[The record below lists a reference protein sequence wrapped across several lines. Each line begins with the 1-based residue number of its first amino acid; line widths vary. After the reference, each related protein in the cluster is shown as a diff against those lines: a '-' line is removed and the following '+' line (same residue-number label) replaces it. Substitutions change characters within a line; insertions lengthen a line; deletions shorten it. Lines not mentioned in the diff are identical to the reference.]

1 MPNVWQ
7 ILHSVFT
14 GSTSTGKFLP
24 TRVPVVAMVVS
35 EHDRHV
41 LANVSGQEPVDV
53 YFVESC
59 EEARALSSK
68 LTAPVILF
76 DRDWPGTEWRT
87 AVRSL
92 AASPHHACVVLVSGV
107 ADDYLRQELVRGN
120 GYDVLPKPLRLDAV
134 SRLIKLASSYWTST
148 AQTSAPGTVAAAR
161 HARK

>member
-14 GSTSTGKFLP
+14 GSTSTGSFLP

-35 EHDRHV
+35 EDDRHV

-92 AASPHHACVVLVSGV
+92 AASPHHA
-107 ADDYLRQELVRGN
+107 
-120 GYDVLPKPLRLDAV
+120 
-134 SRLIKLASSYWTST
+134 
-148 AQTSAPGTVAAAR
+148 
-161 HARK
+161 